1 MQNNKLMKMM
11 RMNKGFYK
19 FYQTQRMKKI
29 LNFLNKKKKNSLILL
44 NKYRKGKFKKKNLIK
59 VQIQI

>member
-29 LNFLNKKKKNSLILL
+29 LSFLNKKKKNSLILL
-44 NKYRKGKFKKKNLIK
+44 NKYRKEKFKKMNLIK

>member
-1 MQNNKLMKMM
+1 MQNNKLIKMM

-44 NKYRKGKFKKKNLIK
+44 NKYRKEKFKKMNLIK

>member
-11 RMNKGFYK
+11 RMNKGFYI

-44 NKYRKGKFKKKNLIK
+44 NKYRKEKLKKMNLIK